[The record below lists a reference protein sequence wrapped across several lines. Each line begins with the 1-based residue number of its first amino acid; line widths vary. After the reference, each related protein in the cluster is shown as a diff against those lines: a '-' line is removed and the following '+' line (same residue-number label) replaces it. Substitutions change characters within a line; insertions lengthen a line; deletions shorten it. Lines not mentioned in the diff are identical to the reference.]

1 MTGSTPRRATL
12 TAKPAPAL
20 LAKLKRAGTG
30 TISNAFDKLGLP
42 GVMRTIKPVLP
53 GLSLCG
59 PAFTVMEVT
68 GEHGRYGPEELPLG
82 SLIDAARPGDVIA
95 VDNGGQP
102 VSTWGGVASFAA
114 AHKGIGGLV
123 VDGGVRDIDDVAK
136 LGFSIF
142 ARHVV
147 PITGKG
153 RIKIVAINQPI
164 HVDGILVRP
173 GDILVGDSS
182 GIVCVPAERA
192 EEVAQL
198 AAQQTKA
205 DAKIM
210 QGIRRGLSFAAASR
224 AAGVR

>member
-1 MTGSTPRRATL
+1 MVKGTIRRPRAAL
-12 TAKPAPAL
+12 VAL
-20 LAKLKRAGTG
+20 LGRFGTG

-42 GVMRTIKPVLP
+42 GVMRSIKPVVP
-53 GLSLCG
+53 GLRLCG

-82 SLIDAARPGDVIA
+82 ALIDTARRGDVI
-95 VDNGGQP
+95 VIDNGGQP

-114 AHKGIGGLV
+114 AHKRLGGLV
-123 VDGGVRDIDDVAK
+123 VDGGVRDIDQVAE
-136 LGFSIF
+136 LRFSIF

-153 RIKIVAINQPI
+153 RIKIVSINQPV

-173 GDILVGDSS
+173 GDIVVGDGS
-182 GIVCVPAERA
+182 GMVCVPAERA
-192 EEVAQL
+192 AEVAEL
-198 AAQQTKA
+198 AAKQDAA
-205 DAKIM
+205 DEKIM
-210 QGIRRGLSFAAASR
+210 LGIRRGLSFAAASR